1 MKRALL
7 SAFMGVLSLAAIA
20 QTAQTEQTEQTGQ
33 PEQGTSVQ
41 VHRYQIELPAKIYR
55 GAVAAFDTYKG
66 GYELSNGDTMVLRS
80 QGQHMYAVVGDRP
93 QVELV
98 AAASN
103 VFVAVDKQLKMTL
116 EESVSGPIKGELLMV
131 VPPQSA
137 QASATGMDAV
147 RLVAIR

>member
-1 MKRALL
+1 MKRVLL
-7 SAFMGVLSLAAIA
+7 STFMGVLSLAATA
-20 QTAQTEQTEQTGQ
+20 QTAQTEQAD
-33 PEQGTSVQ
+33 QGTSVQ
-41 VHRYQIELPAKIYR
+41 VHRYQIELPANPYR
-55 GAVAAFDTYKG
+55 AWAADFAIYKG
-66 GYELSNGDTMVLRS
+66 GYELSNGETMVLRS

-116 EESVSGPIKGELLMV
+116 EESVSGPIRGELLMV

-137 QASATGMDAV
+137 QANATGMHVVPLMAS
-147 RLVAIR
+147 R